1 MADLDECD
9 ANVGPWFVSPS
20 SLRVGLDLDGS
31 LESLGN
37 SMTDLADALDRTGE
51 CELVRFRSRT
61 SARTSSE
68 THLALRALW
77 SPLWRRSLG
86 RSIDGLLPAVDVLH
100 VAGLAT
106 PPTQN
111 IPLIISVDDL
121 RPLRGETRTHLR
133 INQLRRAVQRG
144 ATLVASSRSASHEV
158 ISVLGVGRSRVVV
171 VPPAVPNVDITRDGT
186 DLVVN
191 ITGVDELFV
200 ALAPQLI
207 TFAEEH
213 GSRVVA
219 LASAEASQKIRSS
232 GLAVSVRARNDARG
246 ALANAHVVMHLSDG
260 ARFPSFAIAALA
272 AGVPT
277 LARATEIN
285 RELLEGAAALFT
297 NDREVV
303 EILEEM
309 WTSGARRSIMIAAGR
324 SRAVDFAPDTAARA
338 YLSLYREVVRGWTA

>member
-1 MADLDECD
+1 VADLDECD
-9 ANVGPWFVSPS
+9 ANVGSWFVSPS

-61 SARTSSE
+61 SARTSGE
-68 THLALRALW
+68 THLSLRALW

-86 RSIDGLLPAVDVLH
+86 RSIDGLLPPVDVLH

-106 PPTQN
+106 PPTLK
-111 IPLIISVDDL
+111 IPLIVSVDDL

-133 INQLRRAVQRG
+133 ITQLRRAVQRG

-158 ISVLGVGRSRVVV
+158 ISVLGVARSRVVV
-171 VPPAVPNVDITRDGT
+171 VPPAVPRVDETIEGA

-191 ITGVDELFV
+191 ITGVDELFIE
-200 ALAPQLI
+200 LAPHLI
-207 TFAEEH
+207 AFAKEH

-219 LASAEASQKIRSS
+219 LASTEAGQKIRSS
-232 GLAVSVRARNDARG
+232 GLAITLHARPDARD
-246 ALANAHVVMHLSDG
+246 ALANARVVMHLSDG
-260 ARFPSFAIAALA
+260 ARFPSFAIAALS

-277 LARATEIN
+277 LARSTEIN
-285 RELLEGAAALFT
+285 RELLQGAAALVT
-297 NDREVV
+297 NDREVNDT
-303 EILEEM
+303 LEEV
-309 WTSGARRSIMIAAGR
+309 WTSGSRRSIMVAAGR
-324 SRAVDFAPDTAARA
+324 SRAADFAPDTAARA
-338 YLSLYREVVRGWTA
+338 YLSLYHEVVRGWTS